1 MKLALS
7 NLAWD
12 YKESI
17 DIFNFIKKNNIN
29 NIECVL
35 TKIDD
40 WSNLNSDLINEYSNF
55 INGYGIKTNS
65 MQSLFFGLD
74 INSLNDYEIIVNHI
88 DNLINY
94 SKILGINT
102 MVFGSP
108 NLRKKYIGWEGDL
121 IRLFNVIDSMLDY
134 TNINMVIEPNA
145 SIYGGEYFL
154 TLDEIIG
161 FIEHNKFV
169 NIKTMIDTHNLILE
183 NNDPVI
189 ELLKYKDYIKHI
201 HISEKNLDLFKT
213 NEMHQRFSNQ
223 LNKIDYKGIVT
234 YEVKKQDNLLD
245 SIVEFSKIYN

>member
-17 DIFNFIKKNNIN
+17 DMFNFIKKYNIN

-40 WSNLNSDLINEYSNF
+40 WSNLNPDLINEYSNF
-55 INGYGIKTNS
+55 INSYGIKTNS
-65 MQSLFFGLD
+65 IQSLFFGLD
-74 INSLNDYEIIVNHI
+74 INSLKDYEIIITHVN
-88 DNLINY
+88 NLINY

-108 NLRKKYIGWEGDL
+108 NLRKKYIGWENDL
-121 IRLFNVIDSMLDY
+121 IKLFNVIDSMLDY

-154 TLDEIIG
+154 TLDEIIE
-161 FIEHNKFV
+161 FIEHNKFT

-183 NNDPVI
+183 NNDPII

-223 LNKIDYKGIVT
+223 INKMAYKGMVT